1 MISGPLAQDLLCTGE
16 FVSNGWVCPD
26 VALALSID
34 DMDHVRNEKLRRL
47 LGYWFSLRKSGPLPA
62 QADIDPVDFAY
73 VLSDVWL
80 CDYLPDS
87 DRFQYRL
94 MGERVR
100 DRYESGVR
108 GKFLDTITDAKTLP
122 RVHGYFRKCVD
133 LPSIVHVQGM
143 IYSELDRPARG
154 ERLMLPFT
162 DEDDRP
168 TFILGA
174 TTHTWDN
181 IDDVGEQIIR
191 RQVRTFQPVDGSPRF
206 EEDFL

>member
-1 MISGPLAQDLLCTGE
+1 MRFTLDQSLSFDDLA
-16 FVSNGWVCPD
+16 
-26 VALALSID
+26 
-34 DMDHVRNEKLRRL
+34 HVRNEKLRRL
-47 LGYWFSLRKSGPLPA
+47 LQYWFSLRKDGLVPS
-62 QADIDPVDFAY
+62 QADIDPLDFSY
-73 VLSDVWL
+73 VLSEVWL
-80 CDYLPDS
+80 CDYLPDT

-100 DRYESGVR
+100 DRYQSGVK
-108 GKFLDTITDAKTLP
+108 GKFLDAITDAKTLP

-133 LPSIVHVQGM
+133 LPAIVHVQGM
-143 IYSELDRPARG
+143 IYSELERPARG
-154 ERLMLPFT
+154 ERLMLPFR
-162 DEDDRP
+162 DAEDRA

-181 IDDVGEQIIR
+181 VDDMGERIVS